1 MSDKTIKIRKVID
14 TEVTMTYDDFVE
26 LRSSKTLRKCK
37 VCDIWFDASKYL
49 STMPTNNLL
58 QKCVMCYMKHKVTK
72 KNAEGERFRDKQN
85 AKKRQDEWDSA

>member
-1 MSDKTIKIRKVID
+1 MSDKAIKIRKVID

-37 VCDIWFDASKYL
+37 VCDIWFDASKYPPR
-49 STMPTNNLL
+49 STSLL
-58 QKCVMCYMKHKVTK
+58 KCVMCYMEHKVTK
-72 KNAEGERFRDKQN
+72 KNAEGQRFRDKQN